1 MLKEIAALGLLRG
14 GVSVGVFE
22 KGCDGGG
29 GGGVSMGN
37 IIVKNGFIKKGS
49 LNDFDIYSSL
59 IRMISVI

>member
-22 KGCDGGG
+22 KGCDGG

>member
-29 GGGVSMGN
+29 GDGGGN

>member
-1 MLKEIAALGLLRG
+1 MCSKK
-14 GVSVGVFE
+14 VVMVVVV
-22 KGCDGGG
+22 

>member
-1 MLKEIAALGLLRG
+1 M
-14 GVSVGVFE
+14 GVFE
-22 KGCDGGG
+22 KGCDGGGG